1 MEMALKIRLGAR
13 LFPKISPK
21 IDLVFDICYKEK
33 RAYSSAVELPAH
45 NRQVPGSNPGRPIL
59 LRGKNVDLD
68 NLIHLQK
75 LDKKMTDISL
85 FLDNIPSQIEK
96 INEKIETSSKI
107 ITLAKEKMVQ
117 NQKKRRDLEAEV
129 KDIKVR
135 ISKYNLQLNEVK
147 TNKEYSSL
155 LKEIEEAKKKVDALE
170 EKIITEMLAA
180 DEIEEEIKTAD
191 RKYKEGQV
199 KFLKEKDILQQK
211 RNEFE
216 EKRKNLIQEKDELV
230 PKIPSEQVSLYLKI
244 SPKKNGIALSPVNDD
259 FCSMCHVRIR
269 PQVLN
274 ELKSLEKVILC
285 ENCGRILYWLK
296 KESGHSL

>member
-1 MEMALKIRLGAR
+1 
-13 LFPKISPK
+13 
-21 IDLVFDICYKEK
+21 LVFDICYKGK

-59 LRGKNVDLD
+59 PRGKDVDLD
-68 NLIHLQK
+68 NLIHLQN
-75 LDKKMTDISL
+75 LDKKMADISL
-85 FLDNIPSQIEK
+85 SLDNIPSQIEK
-96 INEKIETSSKI
+96 INEKIENNSKI
-107 ITLAKEKMVQ
+107 VAQAKEKMVQ
-117 NQKKRRDLEAEV
+117 NQKKRRDLETEV

-155 LKEIEEAKKKVDALE
+155 LKEIEEAKKKVDGLE

-180 DEIEEEIKTAD
+180 DQIEEEIKTAD
-191 RKYKEGQV
+191 KKYKEGQER
-199 KFLKEKDILQQK
+199 FLKEKNALQQK
-211 RNEFE
+211 RNELE
-216 EKRKNLIQEKDELV
+216 EKRKKLIQEKDELL
-230 PKIPSEQVSLYLKI
+230 PKIPAEQVSLYLKI
-244 SPKKNGIALSPVNDD
+244 SPKKNGVALSPVFDD

-274 ELKSLEKVILC
+274 ELKGQEKVIVC

-296 KESGHSL
+296 KETSHSL

>member
-1 MEMALKIRLGAR
+1 
-13 LFPKISPK
+13 
-21 IDLVFDICYKEK
+21 
-33 RAYSSAVELPAH
+33 
-45 NRQVPGSNPGRPIL
+45 
-59 LRGKNVDLD
+59 
-68 NLIHLQK
+68 
-75 LDKKMTDISL
+75 
-85 FLDNIPSQIEK
+85 
-96 INEKIETSSKI
+96 
-107 ITLAKEKMVQ
+107 
-117 NQKKRRDLEAEV
+117 
-129 KDIKVR
+129 
-135 ISKYNLQLNEVK
+135 
-147 TNKEYSSL
+147 
-155 LKEIEEAKKKVDALE
+155 VDALE

-180 DEIEEEIKTAD
+180 DEIEEEIKAAD
-191 RKYKEGQV
+191 QKYKEGQV

-216 EKRKNLIQEKDELV
+216 EKRKKLIQEKDELV

-244 SPKKNGIALSPVNDD
+244 SPKKNGVALSPVLDD

>member
-1 MEMALKIRLGAR
+1 
-13 LFPKISPK
+13 
-21 IDLVFDICYKEK
+21 
-33 RAYSSAVELPAH
+33 
-45 NRQVPGSNPGRPIL
+45 
-59 LRGKNVDLD
+59 VDLD

-75 LDKKMTDISL
+75 LDRKMADISL

-107 ITLAKEKMVQ
+107 ITLAREKMDK

-129 KDIKVR
+129 KDIKAK

-155 LKEIEEAKKKVDALE
+155 LKEIEEAKKKVDSLE

-180 DEIEEEIKTAD
+180 DEIEEEIKAAN
-191 RKYKEGQV
+191 RKYKEGQER
-199 KFLKEKDILQQK
+199 FLKEKNVLQQK
-211 RNEFE
+211 RNEME

-274 ELKSLEKVILC
+274 ELKGQEKVILC

-296 KESGHSL
+296 KEPGHSL